1 MDLSAIKPTIIGQPT
16 EEEQPAF
23 PKSVHAR
30 GEQLNLNGRRL
41 VLLSS
46 GLSCFAA
53 FYVMVVAIAA
63 GYSDSACSLYGLGFQ
78 CGAEALCSLLVAYR
92 FGRRK
97 FTKSMSRA
105 DLDEERESFI
115 RDLLVDRNISVVIGM
130 SFLIS
135 SAVFVTRGALKF
147 QFWETT
153 EGHDEMDADAQRM
166 AELLS
171 WPTSWLYLVVFVVR
185 VFIARGLKSELM
197 WRSAWSALA
206 SAIFAFVVAV
216 LDIAQRKWQYSWRA
230 EPVCAFVLAVCL
242 FFEGMRTIILNV
254 YDPDD
259 EVRRLLD

>member
-1 MDLSAIKPTIIGQPT
+1 MDLNSVTPTIIGEPT

-23 PKSVHAR
+23 PKSVHGQ
-30 GEQLNLNGRRL
+30 GEMLNLNGRRL

-53 FYVMVVAIAA
+53 FYVMVVAIRA
-63 GYSDSACSLYGLGFQ
+63 GYNDSALSLYGLGFQ

-97 FTKSMSRA
+97 FTKTMSRA
-105 DLDEERESFI
+105 DLDFERESLI
-115 RDLLVDRNISVVIGM
+115 YDLLVDRNISVTIGI

-135 SAVFVTRGALKF
+135 SAVFVLRGALKF

-153 EGHDEMDADAQRM
+153 EGHAAMDADARRM

-171 WPTSWLYLVVFVVR
+171 WPTSGLYTVVFMIR
-185 VFIARGLKSELM
+185 VFIARRLKSELM

-206 SAIFAFVVAV
+206 SAVFAFVVAF
-216 LDIAQRKWQYSWRA
+216 LDIAQRKYMYSWRA
-230 EPVCAFVLAVCL
+230 EPVCAFVLAVLL
-242 FFEGMRTIILNV
+242 FCEGMRTVILNV